1 MLHSSSVFPA
11 SRHPN
16 LICSPLYSPPVS
28 RPACLS
34 ARFCCC
40 KYSAL
45 RALHCFQSA
54 AGSLDPVGDGVSTV
68 SSTTVVL
75 FFQPGV
81 FFSVLYDTVVLLGPQ
96 HNATSK
102 ISLSEG
108 NAPNRVLILN
118 KNLVE
123 RTRQQECPHQEN
135 WFGSIL
141 RPKAQEGPATSSRVF
156 TTGPTLAEV
165 FGTRF

>member
-1 MLHSSSVFPA
+1 MGG
-11 SRHPN
+11 RH
-16 LICSPLYSPPVS
+16 CSTHPVS
-28 RPACLS
+28 FLHPDIPISFVPLCT
-34 ARFCCC
+34 
-40 KYSAL
+40 AL
-45 RALHCFQSA
+45 PSPSA